1 MGATQTST
9 PPGGEGSPGVETDVQ
24 TPSPGLQPPPGN
36 PRFPLFDGL
45 RALAATGVLLF
56 HAAEFG
62 GRLGFGVGGRFAE
75 VAGGESVILFFAIS
89 GFLLYRPYVSARAR
103 ARDAPATPVYAR
115 RRALRILP
123 AYWVALTLLA
133 IFPAIFGVFSGNWW
147 RYYGY
152 SQIYT
157 ERTLGGGIASA
168 WTLGVEVTFYIAL
181 PVWAFAA
188 RRLPQRH
195 WVRHEL
201 LALGL
206 IGGAGGLV
214 QLAAARQHVSSLV
227 AVSLAGEILWLAI
240 GMAFAVLSVAAER
253 GEVTVGR
260 IGRVISRH
268 GSACWLAAAFVYA
281 ALMVLVPR
289 GGLFGLIAIGGTPQ
303 PLVKTVVKLA
313 LQAALVMLLVAPA
326 VFASKER
333 RGVPGRVLAWR
344 PVVFIGVI
352 SYSFYLYHFTIVE
365 LIATPGR
372 RGSFSAPG
380 LNLVGHLHTMPSAV
394 LFGLSFI
401 ATAAVGAVS
410 YRFVE
415 LPFLRLKERR

>member
-1 MGATQTST
+1 VGATQTST
-9 PPGGEGSPGVETDVQ
+9 PPPSERSPGVETAVQ

-62 GRLGFGVGGRFAE
+62 GHLGFGVGGRFAE

-89 GFLLYRPYVSARAR
+89 GFLLYRPYVLARAR
-103 ARDAPATPVYAR
+103 ARGAPATAVYAR

-133 IFPAIFGVFSGNWW
+133 IFPGIFGAFSGNWW

-181 PVWAFAA
+181 PIWAFAA
-188 RRLPQRH
+188 RRLPGRH
-195 WVRHEL
+195 WLRNEL

-206 IGGAGGLV
+206 IGGFGGLV
-214 QLAAARQHVSSLV
+214 QLAASRQHVSSLI

-240 GMAFAVLSVAAER
+240 GMAFAVVSVAAQQGDPVIER
-253 GEVTVGR
+253 LGG
-260 IGRVISRH
+260 VIRRH
-268 GSACWLAAAFVYA
+268 GSACWAAAVLVYA

-289 GGLFGLIAIGGTPQ
+289 GGLFGLIAIGGAPQ
-303 PLVKTVVKLA
+303 PLLKTAGKLA
-313 LQAALVMLLVAPA
+313 LQAVLVSLLVAPA
-326 VFASKER
+326 VFASEER
-333 RGVPGRVLAWR
+333 RGVPARLLSWR
-344 PVVFIGVI
+344 PVVWICVI

-380 LNLVGHLHTMPSAV
+380 LNLVGHLHTMPSSV
-394 LFGLSFI
+394 LFVLSFV